1 MKVFD
6 CYRPAPYQQRLW
18 DVMPDKRYVAPP
30 AKGSMHSRGAAVDLT
45 LIYSHNNE
53 EVDMGTPYDYFGKEA
68 HPAYRGL
75 PDSTLQHRKLLTR
88 CMTEAGFR
96 PITSEWWHFD
106 FGTSQAKLE
115 SFLWECE

>member
-1 MKVFD
+1 M
-6 CYRPAPYQQRLW
+6 
-18 DVMPDKRYVAPP
+18 
-30 AKGSMHSRGAAVDLT
+30 
-45 LIYSHNNE
+45 
-53 EVDMGTPYDYFGKEA
+53 
-68 HPAYRGL
+68 

-115 SFLWECE
+115 SFCGIASEDMRYKR